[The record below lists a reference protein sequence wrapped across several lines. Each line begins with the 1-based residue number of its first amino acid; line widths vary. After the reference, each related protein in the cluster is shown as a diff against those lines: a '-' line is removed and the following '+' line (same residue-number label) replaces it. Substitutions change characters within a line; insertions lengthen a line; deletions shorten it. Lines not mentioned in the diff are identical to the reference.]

1 MSGTQ
6 ELAARQIREILRVLP
21 KGRSLKDARIR
32 AALMVSVEQLE
43 EQERNNFIIA
53 MEQEQA
59 RDNFVV
65 AVDQIYQQVFEPEP
79 IPGVPAT
86 NERA

>member
-21 KGRSLKDARIR
+21 KGRSLKDARLR
-32 AALMVSVEQLE
+32 AALMIAMEQLE
-43 EQERNNFIIA
+43 EQ
-53 MEQEQA
+53 
-59 RDNFVV
+59 
-65 AVDQIYQQVFEPEP
+65 EP